1 MIPGWVATHK
11 ARVIVPIVCVLLLT
25 AFQVRTRAGWGTGW
39 RPTPLRE
46 GLPTASNGV
55 PNRSFTFC
63 RLLYQSVRRE
73 PGGYGWNTD
82 YPGSDYNFVLR
93 MEELTTTRPAKWADG
108 EPGYAVV
115 RPDQDELYE
124 CPFIFMSDVGTLGFD
139 EGEVDHLRDY
149 LLKGGF
155 IWVDDF
161 WGSNAWDQWESQIRR
176 VLPDHSIVDIGPDH
190 TLMHTLYSIEEIP
203 QIPSIQWWRRNGGYE
218 TSERGRDSETPHLRA
233 IFDEEGRPLVIMTH
247 NTDIADGW
255 EREGEEDDYFFA
267 FSPQAY
273 ALGINVV
280 LYSLTH

>member
-1 MIPGWVATHK
+1 VTGTWAAVRK
-11 ARVIVPIVCVLLLT
+11 SRVIVPLVFVLLLT

-39 RPTPLRE
+39 RPSPIRE
-46 GLPTASNGV
+46 GLPTAENGV
-55 PNRSFTFC
+55 PNRGFTFC

-73 PGGYGWNTD
+73 QGGYGWNTD
-82 YPGSDYNFVLR
+82 YPGSDYNFVTR
-93 MEELTTTRPAKWADG
+93 MEELTTAKPARWADG

-115 RPDQDELYE
+115 RPTQEELFE
-124 CPFIFMSDVGTLGFD
+124 CPFIFMSDVGTAGFNAA
-139 EGEVDHLRDY
+139 EVASLRDY

-161 WGSNAWDQWESQIRR
+161 WGNWAWEQWESQIRLI
-176 VLPDHSIVDIGPDH
+176 LPEYSIIDIGPEH
-190 TLMHTLYSIEEIP
+190 MIMHALYSVEEVP
-203 QIPSIQWWRRNGGYE
+203 QIPSIQWWRRNGGYG
-218 TSERGRDSETPHLRA
+218 TSERGRESETPHLRA
-233 IFDEEGRPLVIMTH
+233 IFHEDGRPLVIMTH

-280 LYSLTH
+280 LYSLSH